1 MKKVILFLALL
12 TCPLLAVAQKGISY
26 QAIILD
32 PKPIKIPGQDITGQ
46 PFVNGAVSL
55 KFRIYSANLI
65 QEFEE
70 VHTTQTDAYGTI
82 NVLIGSQNPSA
93 FSSLVWDS
101 KQKSLQV
108 LVSFD
113 QGGTYTKVS
122 EQQLTF
128 NPMAL
133 FAETASKLSETL
145 SIAGGGT
152 GATTAAAART
162 NLVLGNVDN
171 TSDANKPISTATQ
184 NALDTKA
191 NANEVTTAL
200 ATKANAAEVTS
211 ALATKANASEVNTA
225 LATKANAIEVTTALA
240 TKASAEEVATA
251 LATKANASDVSASLA
266 LKEDVSN
273 KANTPLG
280 SSTTLY
286 PTQSAVKTY
295 VDAQVAAATIGDANG
310 STKGKIQ
317 LAGDLAG
324 TAAAPTVPG
333 LALKAN
339 TNDVNSSL
347 ALKAPIASPSFTG
360 SVVVGTATPSAS
372 AALDINS
379 TSQGMLVPRM
389 TTVQRNAIAT
399 PASALLIFNTSNNT
413 FEVYKTSC
421 SCWVSINDGGSSA
434 ATNLEN
440 NAPSVSNIN
449 YKGTFRVGST
459 ANVVYTYSDAEN
471 DAEALTTIL
480 WEIANDNIGTART
493 TYSTSA
499 NPTFGVA
506 DAGRY
511 VRVKVT
517 PRAATGVLNGIDN
530 YGTWTLIDAATVPSA
545 SMITLSGSTE
555 QGSLL
560 SGTYTFAGGSG
571 IENALGSTYT
581 WQAAT
586 SSKGANTSTMS
597 IPDGGAAF
605 GKTIRPTINEV
616 NKYIRFGVRAK
627 DNAPV
632 TATSFVYSDW
642 VGPISMAA
650 EAAPI
655 ATDVL
660 YSPAPGTNVELTGSY
675 TYTDA
680 NNDPEATSV
689 YQWYTATDASGASQT
704 AISGAMTKK
713 LILTTAQ
720 AGKYIGFSVT
730 PKALTGSASG
740 AEAVYYSSTPSV
752 AAADFTLV
760 SVTQSSTNF
769 SFNRVMDATDF
780 ITVRINVTSP
790 GAIAFSTPTV
800 NGYSLSN
807 GGVYATGAQ
816 NVILYA
822 KGTQTA
828 YNAAGDV
835 FAITAVGSS
844 TQTST
849 ITIKNAGTGTVLANN
864 VPTVNNINYKGLY
877 RVGGTANVVYTYAD
891 TEKDAEGATTIMWEI
906 ANDANGTARTTL
918 STSATPTFV
927 TANAG
932 KYVRVKITPRATTGL
947 LNGIDYYGG
956 WTLIEAANVPYSSA
970 VSVTGNTEQSSLLT
984 GSYTFNGG
992 TGVENTVSGSIFNWQ
1007 SATSD
1012 KGANTST
1019 MVIPDGGLAFG
1030 KTIKPTIAE
1039 VNRFIRFGVRARDNA
1054 STAAT
1059 NFAYSDWIGPI
1070 TLAPETAPTATNVTL
1085 SQAPNTNLEINGLYT
1100 YNDINNDPEGASVY
1114 QWYTATDNQGANKTA
1129 ISGATSQSFYIDNSK
1144 IGSIIGFGV
1153 TPKALTG
1160 NQTGT
1165 EVVYFNPTST
1175 SLSVPLVT
1183 NTSFSGSQLT
1193 GFVGTTLT
1201 GTYSYSTN
1209 GSEGTENG
1217 TIQKWYTANNVTDA
1231 GTLVGTGNTY
1241 SPNSADLGKYIIFE
1255 VTPVSSTGATGVAS
1269 RFLRYAGTEILGF
1282 TTQAV
1287 QAAYSLRKLRASYT
1301 GNAIQV
1307 RRSSDNTTRDIGF
1320 TSTGLLDEAALT
1332 SFVTNNGVNPTAN
1345 GFVSIWYDQ
1354 SGNGRDVSNP
1364 TVSEQPII
1372 ATSGTLE
1379 KYNGLP
1385 TVKFVRASSTRLFKS
1400 TNFND
1405 RFYATA
1411 AMGVFAYTAAT
1422 KYLSNDGLLTSVEI
1436 DVNTLRT
1443 IAFSGEPSAT
1453 TLSGFGNPAISTATF
1468 YRNKVVRATQILEN
1482 GPIQDLSVLYVEYP
1496 TSSVST
1502 ENGWIGVQ
1510 IGRDRNIA
1518 GRNWGGP
1525 VSELILFEQNFRESN
1540 YVEVLKIQDAQ
1551 MLYYL
1556 GK

>member
-1 MKKVILFLALL
+1 LA
-12 TCPLLAVAQKGISY
+12 TK
-26 QAIILD
+26 
-32 PKPIKIPGQDITGQ
+32 
-46 PFVNGAVSL
+46 
-55 KFRIYSANLI
+55 ANA
-65 QEFEE
+65 EE
-70 VHTTQTDAYGTI
+70 VNT
-82 NVLIGSQNPSA
+82 
-93 FSSLVWDS
+93 
-101 KQKSLQV
+101 
-108 LVSFD
+108 
-113 QGGTYTKVS
+113 
-122 EQQLTF
+122 
-128 NPMAL
+128 AL
-133 FAETASKLSETL
+133 A
-145 SIAGGGT
+145 
-152 GATTAAAART
+152 
-162 NLVLGNVDN
+162 
-171 TSDANKPISTATQ
+171 
-184 NALDTKA
+184 TKA
-191 NANEVTTAL
+191 NANEVNTAL

-211 ALATKANASEVNTA
+211 
-225 LATKANAIEVTTALA
+225 
-240 TKASAEEVATA
+240 A

-286 PTQSAVKTY
+286 PTQNAVKTY
-295 VDAQVAAATIGDANG
+295 VDAQIASATLPDAN
-310 STKGKIQ
+310 SITKGKIQ
-317 LAGDLAG
+317 LAGDLGG

-333 LALKAN
+333 
-339 TNDVNSSL
+339 L

-360 SVVVGTATPSAS
+360 SVAVGTATPSSS
-372 AALDINS
+372 AVLDINS
-379 TSQGMLVPRM
+379 ITQGILVPRM
-389 TTVQRNAIAT
+389 TTLQRNAIAT

-449 YKGTFRVGST
+449 YRGVYKVGGT

-480 WEIANDNIGTART
+480 WEIANDNNGTAKT
-493 TYSTSA
+493 TYST
-499 NPTFGVA
+499 NPTPTFQTS

-545 SMITLSGSTE
+545 SMITLSGNTE

-560 SGTYTFAGGSG
+560 SGTYTFTGGSG

-642 VGPISMAA
+642 VGPVNLAT
-650 EAAPI
+650 EAAPL
-655 ATDVL
+655 ATNVS
-660 YSPAPGTNVELTGSY
+660 YSPAPGTSVELKASY
-675 TYTDA
+675 TYVDA
-680 NNDPEATSV
+680 NNDPEGTSL
-689 YQWYTATDASGASQT
+689 YQWYTASDANGANQ
-704 AISGAMTKK
+704 APISNA
-713 LILTTAQ
+713 TTLNFAPSSAQ
-720 AGKYIGFSVT
+720 ANKYIGIGIT
-730 PKALTGSASG
+730 PKASTGTTTGS
-740 AEAVYYSSTPSV
+740 EVVYYSTTPSV

-769 SFNRVMDATDF
+769 SFNRVMDATDY
-780 ITVRINVTSP
+780 ITLSINVTSP

-800 NGYSLSN
+800 NGYSFSN

-816 NVILYA
+816 NVLLYA

-828 YNAAGDV
+828 YNAAGDI
-835 FAITAVGSS
+835 FTITAVGSS

-906 ANDANGTARTTL
+906 ANDANGTAKTTY

-927 TANAG
+927 TTNAG

-992 TGVENTVSGSIFNWQ
+992 TGIENTVSGSIFNWQ
-1007 SATSD
+1007 TATSD

-1054 STAAT
+1054 FTAAT

-1175 SLSVPLVT
+1175 SLSVPLASEV
-1183 NTSFSGSQLT
+1183 SFSGAQST
-1193 GFVGTTLT
+1193 GLAGNTLT
-1201 GTYSYSTN
+1201 GTYTYTAN
-1209 GSEGTENG
+1209 GSTGTEG
-1217 TIQKWYTANNVTDA
+1217 STLLKWYTATNTTDA

-1241 SPNSADLGKYIIFE
+1241 SPTSADLGKYITFE
-1255 VTPVSSTGATGVAS
+1255 VTPVSSEGATGGTTKFS
-1269 RFLRYAGTEILGF
+1269 RYGGSQILDL
-1282 TTQAV
+1282 TTQTV
-1287 QAAYSLRKLRASYT
+1287 QAAYSLRKLKAAYT
-1301 GNAIQV
+1301 GSAIQV

-1320 TSTGLLDEAALT
+1320 TSTGLLDEAAVT

-1354 SGNGRDVSNP
+1354 SGKGKNAANATASQ
-1364 TVSEQPII
+1364 QPRIV
-1372 ATSGTLE
+1372 TSGVLE
-1379 KYNGLP
+1379 KYNGVP
-1385 TVKFVRASSTRLFKS
+1385 TVMFEKSANTKLLAGNALSSPIYVS
-1400 TNFND
+1400 
-1405 RFYATA
+1405 A
-1411 AMGVFAYTAAT
+1411 AMGIFAHKGTNNNLFPEWHAVVTDISGTNSLGAVGIQVKQST
-1422 KYLSNDGLLTSVEI
+1422 SNLY
-1436 DVNTLRT
+1436 
-1443 IAFSGEPSAT
+1443 P
-1453 TLSGFGNPAISTATF
+1453 FGNPSIASASF
-1468 YRNKVVRATQILEN
+1468 YKNKTLRNLIEMDIAPITSLIAFYGEN
-1482 GPIQDLSVLYVEYP
+1482 SSNLTVSNQWYGIQLGS
-1496 TSSVST
+1496 
-1502 ENGWIGVQ
+1502 
-1510 IGRDRNIA
+1510 DRTGS
-1518 GRNWGGP
+1518 GRNWDGP
-1525 VSELILFEQNFRESN
+1525 ISEVILFEQNFRESN
-1540 YVEVLKIQDAQ
+1540 HVDVLKIQDAQ